1 MNRRGFLQRHLIAL
15 ILLMPFLGV
24 DSKLLAQSNR
34 PGRRQLNRERL
45 ERPELKVQQLSPEL
59 ERILKEWS
67 QESNKIQKLQGKH
80 ARWEYNH
87 TYEVEQQAVG
97 SFYYEAPD
105 KGRIDITGQS
115 KPIKDE
121 REKFKNGKRDK
132 INGKVY
138 QFKNSFSEIWIADGR
153 NIKQIDEKRKTVE
166 VFPIP
171 PGKRGKNIMDV
182 PLPFMFGMP
191 PEKAKKRFRF
201 KLLKESEKKVWLQ
214 IWPNLQQDRAHW
226 KEAKVILLKPSY
238 LPQAVQMI
246 DSGGTTETVY
256 QFYSLRVNK
265 PRTLWKKLTGSRHWT
280 DPKLTG
286 YQVNINEPKTARNER
301 KLNSQNMQK
310 RQRQPTVPSVVGL
323 NYDEAKL
330 TILKAGY
337 YVKFEHGTPM
347 ANRSQFW
354 PVEAQ
359 SPRPMTPLQKRKTV
373 TLLIRPPLRPE
384 DRHTVPHLLGL
395 FWKDAEKSL
404 KLAGYH
410 FRHLHGSRTTNK
422 KLVHTVESQSPLP
435 NEPLSKEGK
444 VTLYLFDKPAST
456 AQKSKGR
463 SRTR

>member
-1 MNRRGFLQRHLIAL
+1 MNRRGFLQRHLIGL
-15 ILLMPFLGV
+15 IFLMPSLGV
-24 DSKLLAQSNR
+24 DSKLFAQSNR
-34 PGRRQLNRERL
+34 PGKRQLNRERL

-121 REKFKNGKRDK
+121 RKKFNKGKWDK

-138 QFKNSFSEIWIADGR
+138 QFKNSSSEIWIADV
-153 NIKQIDEKRKTVE
+153 KQIDEKRKTVE

-171 PGKRGKNIMDV
+171 PGKRGKYIMDG

-191 PEKAKKRFRF
+191 PKKAKKRFRF
-201 KLLKESEKKVWLQ
+201 KLLRESEKKVWLQ
-214 IWPNLQQDRAHW
+214 IWPNLQQDRANW

-246 DSGGTTETVY
+246 DPSGTTETVY

-265 PRTLWKKLTGSRHWT
+265 PRTLWSKFTSGRHWT

-301 KLNSQNMQK
+301 KPNSQNMQK
-310 RQRQPTVPSVVGL
+310 RQRQPAVPSVVGL

-337 YVKFEHGTPM
+337 YVKFEHGTPT

-359 SPRPMTPLQKRKTV
+359 SPRPTTPLQKRETV

-384 DRHTVPHLLGL
+384 DRHTVPHLLGV
-395 FWKDAEKSL
+395 WHEDAKEALLS
-404 KLAGYH
+404 AGYQVS
-410 FRHLHGSRTTNK
+410 LLPGSRTTNK
-422 KLVHTVESQSPLP
+422 KLIFRVQSQSPLP

-456 AQKSKGR
+456 AQKNKGR